1 MTVRELIELLS
12 TLDPDREIRAESAG
26 WDSEA
31 PGTPEIR
38 TVAYSLEEFLVIG
51 SES

>member
-12 TLDPDREIRAESAG
+12 KLDPDKEIRAESAG
-26 WDSEA
+26 WDSDL
-31 PGTPEIR
+31 PGVPEIR

-51 SES
+51 AE